1 MNKLVKIKYC
11 KIFLYL
17 ISIIS
22 MTIAFYGNIFR
33 TCEMNKFE
41 DFKIYSESLV
51 IGRLN
56 EKSTKFF
63 IPMSRYE
70 PSSPTKNYNRFIET
84 VKLTYTHY
92 FLDSLHTK
100 NNLKKVYYE
109 SSLGFQAFILS
120 IIDTN
125 LDRINFFSNKEI
137 RLNIY
142 RLLFSILFALCLIA
156 FIYFS
161 IKQFSILNGYLLLIF
176 ICCSQWLIFFSNN
189 LYWAFFLAFL
199 PISITIFFFQKFK
212 FNCKRK
218 YFNLY
223 YFSIYLIIF
232 IKCMCGFE
240 YISTIGVS
248 ISCIVLYYAL
258 IEKISLKR
266 HLIHHFK
273 IFIVFIF
280 GFFSASA
287 TYLSSIYLRL
297 GSLSEIIEK
306 VKFILLKTT
315 TIINNSESTLS
326 NLQLS
331 NIIKVYFEGHP
342 FRYGIKTI
350 SFIQFQHIIF
360 LTSIV
365 GLIIILFIKKT
376 NTKNLRLHSLAITF
390 FYSILAPLSWFI
402 LAKGHS
408 NSHYHLNQVLWYLPT
423 LFFAIILLNDLF
435 FRTIIFLR
443 KIIILNYKSK
453 IV

>member
-1 MNKLVKIKYC
+1 MNKLVQIKYC
-11 KIFLYL
+11 EILIYL
-17 ISIIS
+17 ISIIF
-22 MTIAFYGNIFR
+22 MTIAFYANFFR

-70 PSSPTKNYNRFIET
+70 PSPPTIDYNRFIET

-109 SSLGFQAFILS
+109 SSSGFQAFILS
-120 IIDTN
+120 IIDN
-125 LDRINFFSNKEI
+125 AFDKINFLSNKEI
-137 RLNIY
+137 RLNFY
-142 RLLFSILFALCLIA
+142 RLLFSILFTLCLIA

-176 ICCSQWLIFFSNN
+176 ICSSQWLIFFSNN
-189 LYWAFFLAFL
+189 LYWTFFLVFL
-199 PISITIFFFQKFK
+199 PTSMTIFFFQKYK
-212 FNCKRK
+212 FNCKKK

-240 YISTIGVS
+240 YISTVGVS

-258 IEKISLKR
+258 IERISLKR

-280 GFFSASA
+280 GFLSASA
-287 TYLSSIYLRL
+287 TYLLSIYLRL
-297 GSLSEIIEK
+297 GNFSEIIEK
-306 VKFILLKTT
+306 VKFVLLKTT
-315 TIINNSESTLS
+315 TIIFTPNSTSP

-331 NIIKVYFEGHP
+331 SIIKVYFEGHP

-408 NSHYHLNQVLWYLPT
+408 NSHFHLNQVLWYLPT
-423 LFFAIILLNDLF
+423 LFFAIILLNDFF
-435 FRTIIFLR
+435 FRTLIFLR
-443 KIIILNYKSK
+443 KILLLK
-453 IV
+453 